1 MTKPAAKVAQ
11 YTETTSISTS
21 SDTYETQND
30 NSTSET
36 TQIED
41 EQQVR
46 LFELSKKYSINY
58 PWLYYNFSKGGYLCK
73 ICETFAVKH
82 ISAASKDSED
92 TLFVDLA
99 VSWASGGGHPKRKLE
114 KHANSNRHKVALD
127 KQLGYLTTKQK
138 GSVLQQLKSE
148 ASKTSEK
155 KPSRNRDYIKKTWEN
170 VIFDSQKKNGPIQI
184 TWKI

>member
-1 MTKPAAKVAQ
+1 MTH
-11 YTETTSISTS
+11 
-21 SDTYETQND
+21 ETQND

-170 VIFDSQKKNGPIQI
+170 VIFYSQKKMGPYR
-184 TWKI
+184 